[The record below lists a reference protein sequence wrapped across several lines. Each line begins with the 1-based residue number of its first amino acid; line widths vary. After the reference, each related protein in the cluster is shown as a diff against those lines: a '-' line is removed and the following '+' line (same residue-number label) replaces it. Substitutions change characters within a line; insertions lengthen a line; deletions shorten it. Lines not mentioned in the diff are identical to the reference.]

1 MSNSLGTLSGA
12 LILQE
17 ALDLTFAKRPALG
30 LISKGFKE
38 LDGSVQNALL
48 GQSVVTRVKS
58 LQTVNAFGTG
68 PGSVTD
74 SDVSVTLANMKE
86 IHVQFTAAQINS
98 TNRDLIREVAEPIAV
113 TLGNY
118 IVDSVATLWNTTNFA
133 KHQVSTTYTR
143 AGLTLPLAQLMD
155 GTSDATAIPQEN
167 RFAVLNGTPYYGLLA
182 DPIIVAAFNNPAN
195 LEAIRSGKLPEVD
208 GIMLDKYPT
217 LGAASINRYGFAGTP
232 DSTLYV
238 ARAPKN
244 PTEIVANLPF
254 PGIFDYVEA
263 QNGFRVAVQQ
273 WIDPSTL
280 AVNNRLVWLDGYAVG
295 NAHNGGVLTSA

>member
-1 MSNSLGTLSGA
+1 MANSLGTLSGA

-30 LISKGFKE
+30 LISKGFRE
-38 LDGSVQNALL
+38 LDGSVDNALM
-48 GQSVVTRVKS
+48 GQNVVTRIKS
-58 LQTVNAFGTG
+58 LQAVNNFGTG
-68 PGSVTD
+68 AGNVTD
-74 SDVSVTLANMKE
+74 TDVTVTLSNMKE
-86 IHVQFTAAQINS
+86 IHVAFTAAQINS

-118 IVDSVATLWNTTNFA
+118 IIDSVATLWNTTNFS
-133 KHQVSTTYTR
+133 KHVSTTYTR

-155 GTSDATAIPQEN
+155 GTSDANAIPQEN
-167 RFAVLNGTPYYGLLA
+167 RFAVLNGTPYYGLLN
-182 DPIIVAAFNNPAN
+182 DPLIVAAFNNPAN
-195 LEAIRSGKLPEVD
+195 LEAIRTGKLPEVD

-217 LGAASINRYGFAGTP
+217 LGAASISRYGFAGTP
-232 DSTLYV
+232 DSTVYA

-244 PTEIVANLPF
+244 PTEIIANLTF

-273 WIDPSTL
+273 WIDPQTL

-295 NAHNGGVLTSA
+295 NPNNGVVLTSA

>member
-1 MSNSLGTLSGA
+1 MANNLGTLSGA

-17 ALDLTFAKRPALG
+17 ALELTFSHRPALG
-30 LISKGFKE
+30 LVSKGFRE
-38 LDGSVQNALL
+38 LDGSVDNALM
-48 GQSVVTRVKS
+48 GQSVITRVKA
-58 LQTVNAFGTG
+58 LQAVNAFGTG
-68 PGSVTD
+68 PGNVTD
-74 SDVSVTLANMKE
+74 TDVSVTLSSMKE

-98 TNRDLIREVAEPIAV
+98 TNRDLIREVAQPIAV
-113 TLGNY
+113 TLANY
-118 IVDSVATLWNTTNFA
+118 IIDSVATLWNTTNFA
-133 KHQVSTTYTR
+133 KKQISTTYTR
-143 AGLTLPLAQLMD
+143 AGLTLPLSQLMD
-155 GTSDATAIPQEN
+155 GTTDANAIPQDN

-182 DPIIVAAFNNPAN
+182 DPIIVAALNNPAN
-195 LEAIRSGKLPEVD
+195 LEAIKTGKLPEVD
-208 GIMLDKYPT
+208 GIMVDKYPS

-232 DSTLYV
+232 DSTVYV

-244 PTEIVANLPF
+244 PTEIIANLPF

-295 NAHNGGVLTSA
+295 NPNNGVVLVSA